1 MYKVQWAKQA
11 KKDFENIES
20 TNLTPKIAEILRTV
34 RENPFEESQSF
45 ERLKYDLKGM
55 CSRRINKKHRF
66 IYEVFPNTENLKDAN
81 GVLYDGIVNIVS
93 MWSHYGDK

>member
-20 TNLTPKIAEILRTV
+20 TNLMPKVAEILRTV
-34 RENPFEESQSF
+34 RKNPF
-45 ERLKYDLKGM
+45 YDLKGM

-66 IYEVFPNTENLKDAN
+66 IYEVLPNTENLKDID
-81 GVLYDGIVNIVS
+81 GVLYEGIVNIMS